1 MKLIKLII
9 ILIIVMILVTG
20 CANERRLKSKAPV
33 EDIEKVQETTVTEDK
48 TPAKSNTPTETM
60 VTETTNEI
68 DLGVTNDELEDLEN
82 EFNNEFVEDI
92 DILGFE

>member
-20 CANERRLKSKAPV
+20 CGKQAVKKTSKTVETNDNTVQPV
-33 EDIEKVQETTVTEDK
+33 KEEVKTVTETK
-48 TPAKSNTPTETM
+48 TVVE
-60 VTETTNEI
+60 EGL
-68 DLGVTNDELEDLEN
+68 DLGVTSDELDDLER
-82 EFNNEFVEDI
+82 EFNEEFVEDI

>member
-20 CANERRLKSKAPV
+20 CGKQAIKKTSKTV
-33 EDIEKVQETTVTEDK
+33 ESKDSTVQPIKEEVKTVTETK
-48 TPAKSNTPTETM
+48 TAVE
-60 VTETTNEI
+60 EGL
-68 DLGVTNDELEDLEN
+68 DLGVTSDELDDLER
-82 EFNNEFVEDI
+82 EFNEEFVEDI